1 MAPNTAADLRQQE
14 ESDDDALSTPANNND
29 TNDVQVSFSHVH
41 LYVDHVED
49 IVVYK
54 QLEDRLSCGGEA
66 INNNSKPF
74 IPQGRDVVKQLLAG
88 FGFRVTGARI
98 SRESS
103 NTQSVLV
110 TSKDPQGVQF
120 VVTAVDPESS
130 VEKDDVGHFDA
141 NNVRQ
146 FYEAHAGRQGI
157 AVLGFQA
164 NSVDNIEASYRKFH
178 PALIK
183 DSVQVYEH
191 SKVLEVY
198 AYYKGDSSDS
208 EVDTGTVLR
217 FVEAVGENE
226 GGACLLPGLEPLAA
240 EFDEQSQAA
249 YCDHWVSNV
258 YSRTGFLK
266 TLEDTLG
273 FNPKVDF
280 NAGVVA
286 AGEAQIESTVTGN
299 TSTQLVSDK
308 TEALKDQSQVYLP
321 INNALSKVG
330 HVHGFLQELGQG
342 IQHIASRVE
351 DLIDFVQRGNDNRKE
366 IGEGFTFLRIPR
378 SYYGTLSVKQLMS
391 TETDGAGVSA
401 SCADAIMNVCEKREI
416 VSPDGAVDLDITAE
430 KIDELL
436 CSELKGSELKEY
448 RSHEA
453 AVLNAIL
460 RSRYVNLYKL
470 LRYHLSEE
478 SYLGLVRNQI
488 LVDVQG
494 DDLLY
499 QIFTANILQR
509 NVGEESPFLEFIQR
523 VCSECKDENG
533 CPLKLK
539 PGCGGFG
546 IRNFLTLFLSIEVSK
561 AMMEVA
567 EAKTAGD
574 DDRCAYAQAMVDC
587 FTDQLNE
594 SNPILTEISDA
605 MTEEGHCRDRM
616 ESATTEDEVLWRAK
630 MEEAA
635 VAKQAGNDKLMA
647 CSSKYKDLMKAIRES
662 RTPS

>member
-1 MAPNTAADLRQQE
+1 MAPNTEFDLQPASSLPHVPNNE
-14 ESDDDALSTPANNND
+14 EQCT
-29 TNDVQVSFSHVH
+29 VQVSFSHVH
-41 LYVDHVED
+41 LYVDQVED
-49 IVVYK
+49 VAVYK
-54 QLEDRLSCGGEA
+54 QLEDKLNKGDVAVHNDITQEDVSFVA
-66 INNNSKPF
+66 QN
-74 IPQGRDVVKQLLAG
+74 RDIVKQLLCG
-88 FGFRVTGARI
+88 FGFRVTGARMNPTT
-98 SRESS
+98 S

-110 TSKDPQGVQF
+110 TSKDPNGVQF
-120 VVTAVDPESS
+120 VVTS
-130 VEKDDVGHFDA
+130 VNPDSTVERDEISLFDA
-141 NNVRQ
+141 KNVKQ

-164 NSVDNIEASYRKFH
+164 NSVDKIQAQYRKFH
-178 PALIK
+178 PQLIRE
-183 DSVQVYEH
+183 SVVTFQN
-191 SKVLEVY
+191 SKVLQVY

-208 EVDTGTVLR
+208 GVDTGTVLR
-217 FVEAVGENE
+217 FVEPVGENKE
-226 GGACLLPGLEPLAA
+226 TCLLPGLEPLAA
-240 EFDEQSQAA
+240 EFNEESQAA

-258 YSRTGFLK
+258 HSRTGFLK

-308 TEALKDQSQVYLP
+308 EAALKDQSQVYLP
-321 INNALSKVG
+321 INNALSNVG

-351 DLIDFVQRGNDNRKE
+351 NLTDFVQKGNDNRKKL
-366 IGEGFTFLRIPR
+366 GEGFTFLRIPR
-378 SYYGTLSVKQLMS
+378 SYYGTLSMKQLTG
-391 TETDGAGVSA
+391 TESDCAGVSDT
-401 SCADAIMNVCEKREI
+401 CANAITKVCEKHGV
-416 VSPDGAVDLDITAE
+416 VSVDGAVDLEITREA
-430 KIDELL
+430 IDEFL
-436 CSELKGSELKEY
+436 CCELKGDELKEY
-448 RSHEA
+448 ISHEA

-460 RSRYVNLYKL
+460 LSRYVNLYKL
-470 LRYHLSEE
+470 LRHHLSEE

-499 QIFTANILQR
+499 QIFTSNILQR

-523 VCSECKDENG
+523 VCSECTDDDG
-533 CPLKLK
+533 CPMKIK

-567 EAKTAGD
+567 EAKAAGD
-574 DDRCAYAQAMVDC
+574 NDRCAYAQAMVDC

-594 SNPILTEISDA
+594 SNPILTAISDA
-605 MTEEGHCRDRM
+605 MTEEGHCRDKM
-616 ESATTEDEVLWRAK
+616 ESASTEEDTQLWRER

-635 VAKQAGNDKLMA
+635 AAKQAGNEKLME
-647 CSSKYKDLMKAIRES
+647 CSSKYKNLMKAIRES
-662 RTPS
+662 RS